1 MDARTGKTPRSNR
14 LSIRLPLRRSGLAD
28 REWDVNAPLLT
39 EPVSRSRPAPEW
51 LRDLVAARVYYE
63 ERLGWP
69 VTVEV
74 AERRL
79 AVALGRVVDAVT
91 MPAGLAVQVH
101 AGLGIALQGGPVIAH
116 TEGGRWTF
124 LTQPASPGLLV
135 DELVHGV
142 RHIGAGAYTMLPVS
156 QADQGWRWITEP
168 RPNQTLPSPYAVVAM
183 VRRVR
188 ATV

>member
-1 MDARTGKTPRSNR
+1 
-14 LSIRLPLRRSGLAD
+14 
-28 REWDVNAPLLT
+28 VNAPLVM
-39 EPVSRSRPAPEW
+39 EPVPRSRPAPEW

-69 VTVEV
+69 VTVQV

-79 AVALGRVVDAVT
+79 SVALGRVVDAIT

-101 AGLGIALQGGPVIAH
+101 TRLGIALQTGPVIAH

-124 LTQPASPGLLV
+124 LTQPVAPGQLV
-135 DELVHGV
+135 ADLVEQGV
-142 RHIGAGAYTMLPVS
+142 HHVGGGAYTVLPVD
-156 QADQGWRWITEP
+156 QADRGWRWITEP

-188 ATV
+188 AGNPTP